1 MNQTYSPEEVTGT
14 ARLHHLSF
22 HFPLYTV
29 NISISLFY
37 NLYIWTSFLPNTA
50 KRATTEMAQSLR
62 ALDALATMQVVF
74 PAAA

>member
-14 ARLHHLSF
+14 ARLHHLSL